1 MECHIRKS
9 GRKFDQLRDIT
20 VTYNPFSYATSS
32 VLIELGNT
40 KVFCSVS
47 LQNGVPFFL
56 RGKGSAWL
64 TAEYS
69 LLPHATHQR
78 STRDGD
84 QKNGRSIEIARIIGR
99 AFRSVVD
106 LSKVYGEKTIHID
119 CDVLQADGGT
129 RVAALIGTSL
139 ALISA
144 QSEWIKQKLI
154 KSEIL
159 HDFIIAVS
167 IGIIDG
173 QIIVDPDFADDL
185 MLDADFNI
193 IGTSLGNI
201 IEIQGGAEK
210 KPVSQQNFNDV
221 YKIAFFLFE
230 HILNLLEKKAYLKK
244 QNTLQDTLLKRE
256 TEPFF
261 TLEKQLSSLQKNKT
275 N

>member
-1 MECHIRKS
+1 MEQHIRNN
-9 GRKFDQLRDIT
+9 GRSFDQLRDIT

-56 RGKGSAWL
+56 RGKGAAWL

-78 STRDGD
+78 STRDGE
-84 QKNGRSIEIARIIGR
+84 QKNGRSIEIARVIGR
-99 AFRSVVD
+99 SFRSVVD
-106 LSKVYGEKTIHID
+106 LSKIYGEKTVHID

-129 RVAALIGTSL
+129 RVAALIGASL
-139 ALISA
+139 ALVAA

-159 HDFIIAVS
+159 HDLIIAVS

-173 QIIVDPDFADDL
+173 QIIVDPDFSDDL
-185 MLDADFNI
+185 ILDADFNV

-210 KPVSQQNFNDV
+210 KPVSQKNFNEV
-221 YKIAFFLFE
+221 QKIAFLLFE
-230 HILNLLEKKAYLKK
+230 HILNLFEQKSYLKK
-244 QNTLQDTLLKRE
+244 QNKIEDTVFKKDK
-256 TEPFF
+256 EPFF
-261 TLEKQLSSLQKNKT
+261 TLEKQLLSAQRNKI

>member
-1 MECHIRKS
+1 MERHIRKS
-9 GRKFDQLRDIT
+9 GRLFDQLRDIT
-20 VTYNPFSYATSS
+20 VTYNPFSYATGS
-32 VLIELGNT
+32 VLIELKNT

-47 LQNGVPFFL
+47 LENGVPHFL
-56 RGKGSAWL
+56 RGKGASWL

-78 STRDGD
+78 SARDVD
-84 QKNGRSIEIARIIGR
+84 QKNGRSIEISRMIGR
-99 AFRSVVD
+99 SFRSVVD
-106 LSKVYGEKTIHID
+106 LSKIYGEKTIRID

-139 ALISA
+139 ALVAA

-154 KSEIL
+154 KTEIL
-159 HDFIIAVS
+159 HDLIIAVS

-173 QIIVDPDFADDL
+173 QIIVDPDFSDDL
-185 MLDADFNI
+185 MLDADFNV
-193 IGTSLGNI
+193 IGTALGNL

-210 KPVSQQNFNDV
+210 KAISQKNFNDV
-221 YKIAFFLFE
+221 QTMAFLLFE
-230 HILNLLEKKAYLKK
+230 QILDLLEKKGYLKK
-244 QNTLQDTLLKRE
+244 QSDIENIVLKKE

-261 TLEKQLSSLQKNKT
+261 TLEKQLFSLQRSKT